1 VKDADLQTQVTDNK
15 ASALLA
21 ISSTQSVLTDL
32 LSQETDRAVASEMG
46 IQTSLDSLTEIVGK
60 INEVVFRL
68 TIEFPQL
75 RHISNK
81 HLILK
86 AFTLSPLLI

>member
-21 ISSTQSVLTDL
+21 IASTQSVLTDL

-60 INEVVFRL
+60 INEVVFFGL
-68 TIEFPQL
+68 P
-75 RHISNK
+75 
-81 HLILK
+81 
-86 AFTLSPLLI
+86 